1 MKTLTAAIA
10 LAILV
15 SSPVFAQKIHRWV
28 DKDGNVHFGQS
39 VPPEYADQ
47 IEGNQQQARSA
58 PAEAVQSSYSEEEL
72 ARRKEE
78 ARQRDADM
86 SLLRTYLSV
95 EEIETVR
102 DKRIDQV
109 EARNFVTE
117 RYLASLHDQLEAM
130 ETEAADYEAA
140 NSKPGEAAQLPPD
153 LERDMASTR
162 ASITDYEGRLEKGR
176 AEQERIR
183 EKFAADIARFRELK
197 GLPPAPAE

>member
-1 MKTLTAAIA
+1 MKRLTAIIA

-47 IEGNQQQARSA
+47 IEGNKQASSA
-58 PAEAVQSSYSEEEL
+58 QAEAVQSSYNEEEL

-95 EEIETVR
+95 EDIERVR
-102 DKRIDQV
+102 DNRIDQL

-117 RYLASLHDQLEAM
+117 RYLASLNDQLAAM
-130 ETEAADYEAA
+130 EMEAADYAAA
-140 NSKPGEAAQLPPD
+140 NSKPGEPAQLPPD
-153 LERDMASTR
+153 LERDITSTR
-162 ASITDYEGRLEKGR
+162 ASIADYEGRLEKSR

-183 EKFAADIARFRELK
+183 QKFAADIVRFRELK
-197 GLPPAPAE
+197 GLPPAE